1 LKDPN
6 LHHAGGTGVAGEGA
20 CVPGFKFRNISPR
33 NFVTTLHGTDTSDR
47 RIILI
52 LILGGRSD
60 MSEFEA
66 EVKKAEQELEQS
78 LVPVGGEPVTDKV
91 TTDEFLGDLKMQAQ
105 EYGQKLQDA
114 AAKAKDF
121 ANDKFAQAGDKFKEI
136 SAKDP
141 KELVEDAKEFARQKP
156 GQTILISAA
165 IGLIVGLILKSGRK

>member
-1 LKDPN
+1 
-6 LHHAGGTGVAGEGA
+6 
-20 CVPGFKFRNISPR
+20 
-33 NFVTTLHGTDTSDR
+33 
-47 RIILI
+47 
-52 LILGGRSD
+52 

-78 LVPVGGEPVTDKV
+78 LVPVGHEPFTDKV

-114 AAKAKDF
+114 ASKAKDF

-165 IGLIVGLILKSGRK
+165 VGLIVGLILRSGRK